1 MNLKQLL
8 QVIIQEFN
16 TAVKNTQVDTFG
28 LIFTIAIVGLFFVSG
43 IIGILNYFM
52 IKVLLFS
59 ALALLL
65 FYCILVLDK
74 NKNHP
79 D

>member
-1 MNLKQLL
+1 MNLKRLL
-8 QVIIQEFN
+8 QVIIQEFDK
-16 TAVKNTQVDTFG
+16 TVKNTQVDEFG
-28 LIFTIAIVGLFFVSG
+28 LVFTISLVALFFISG
-43 IIGILNYFM
+43 ILGILNNFM

-65 FYCILVLDK
+65 FYCILVMDK

>member
-1 MNLKQLL
+1 MNLKPLL

-16 TAVKNTQVDTFG
+16 KVKNPKSDAFG
-28 LIFTIAIVGLFFVSG
+28 LAYTIALVVLFFVSG
-43 IIGILNYFM
+43 ILGILNYFI

-59 ALALLL
+59 GLAMLL
-65 FYCILVLDK
+65 FYIILIMDK

-79 D
+79 E

>member
-1 MNLKQLL
+1 MNLKLFL
-8 QVIIQEFN
+8 QEIIREFN
-16 TAVKNTQVDTFG
+16 QTVKNTHLDTYG
-28 LIFTIAIVGLFFVSG
+28 LISTIAIVALFFISG
-43 IIGILNYFM
+43 IIGILNNFM

-59 ALALLL
+59 GLALLL
-65 FYCILVLDK
+65 FYCILIMDK

>member
-1 MNLKQLL
+1 MNLKRLL
-8 QVIIQEFN
+8 QVIIQEFDK
-16 TAVKNTQVDTFG
+16 TVKNTQVDSFG
-28 LIFTIAIVGLFFVSG
+28 LVFTISIVALFFISG
-43 IIGILNYFM
+43 ILGILNNFM

-65 FYCILVLDK
+65 FYCILVMDK

>member
-1 MNLKQLL
+1 MNLKLFL
-8 QVIIQEFN
+8 QEIIQEFN
-16 TAVKNTQVDTFG
+16 QTVKNTNLDTFG
-28 LIFTIAIVGLFFVSG
+28 LIFTIAIVALFFVSG
-43 IIGILNYFM
+43 ILGILNNFM

-59 ALALLL
+59 SLALLL
-65 FYCILVLDK
+65 FYCILMLDN

>member
-1 MNLKQLL
+1 MNLKRLL
-8 QVIIQEFN
+8 QEITQEFN
-16 TAVKNTQVDTFG
+16 QTVKYTNFDTFG
-28 LIFTIAIVGLFFVSG
+28 LIFTIAIVGLFFISG
-43 IIGILNYFM
+43 IFGILNNFM

-65 FYCILVLDK
+65 FYCILMLDK

>member
-1 MNLKQLL
+1 MNLKQYL
-8 QVIIQEFN
+8 QEIIQEFN
-16 TAVKNTQVDTFG
+16 QTVKNTNLDTFG
-28 LIFTIAIVGLFFVSG
+28 LVFTISLVGLFFVSG
-43 IIGILNYFM
+43 ILGILNNFM

-65 FYCILVLDK
+65 FYCILILDQ

>member
-1 MNLKQLL
+1 MNLKQYL
-8 QVIIQEFN
+8 QEITREFN
-16 TAVKNTQVDTFG
+16 QTVKNTNLDTFG
-28 LIFTIAIVGLFFVSG
+28 LVFTIALVGLFFVSG
-43 IIGILNYFM
+43 ILGILNNFM

-65 FYCILVLDK
+65 FYCILILDQ